1 MVRQRWACLETGV
14 GLGKPGSGMTGVV
27 SGEMGTLSGDLQV
40 GVYVWRFGV
49 LKGLEICLDHM
60 DEPHQ

>member
-1 MVRQRWACLETGV
+1 M